1 MTLKQ
6 CLLTANSCY
15 IRNQKMT
22 NNKPTGIVV
31 HSTGCNNKYLK
42 RYVQPLKTD
51 KNYAEIIADIGV
63 NKYGNHWNQ
72 SSEAMNRS
80 VCVHAFI
87 GENAHGEVETY
98 QTLPF
103 DVCCWGV
110 GSGSK
115 GSYNYNPQARVQFE
129 MQEDDLKDEKYFY
142 KVMKEAQEFCAYLCK
157 KYGFGVEK
165 ICSHYEAYY
174 AGYGCNHGDPHN
186 WLKPYGK
193 SMDWFRAEV
202 QKLLDAD
209 NTSGSTGTPATTTP
223 ATSTTSFEEG
233 DLVAITGKT
242 YYSGK
247 EIPGWVLACN
257 WYVRSANGDRVV
269 IDKSEDG
276 KHSICSPVKSSDLKL
291 IKKKNAQ
298 TTTPVAE
305 TPKETVSAGTVSTGS
320 ASDEKAIWDYLLGKI
335 GNEYGVAGLMGNL
348 YAESG
353 LKSNNLQNT
362 YEKSLGLSDDA
373 YTKAVDNGTYTNF
386 VKDSAGYGLAQWTY
400 YSRKQN
406 LIDYAKGKKI
416 SIGDL
421 KTQLEFLWNELSGSY
436 KTSVLSTLQNAKTVL
451 EASNC
456 VLTKFEKPANQG
468 ESVQKT
474 RASYGQKYYDKYAT
488 KKTEEKKEETPKVE
502 TPATTTDVVYVVKS
516 GDTLSGIAKKYNTTY
531 QALAVYNN
539 IANPNIIHTGQK
551 IKIPSKNA
559 TTTVVTLKLGDTV
572 KMAKDAPVYGTTKKF
587 YDFVYNS
594 TLYVRAIDGDKIT
607 VSTLKTGDITGRVD
621 RKYLTKI

>member
-1 MTLKQ
+1 
-6 CLLTANSCY
+6 
-15 IRNQKMT
+15 
-22 NNKPTGIVV
+22 
-31 HSTGCNNKYLK
+31 
-42 RYVQPLKTD
+42 
-51 KNYAEIIADIGV
+51 
-63 NKYGNHWNQ
+63 
-72 SSEAMNRS
+72 
-80 VCVHAFI
+80 
-87 GENAHGEVETY
+87 
-98 QTLPF
+98 
-103 DVCCWGV
+103 
-110 GSGSK
+110 
-115 GSYNYNPQARVQFE
+115 
-129 MQEDDLKDEKYFY
+129 
-142 KVMKEAQEFCAYLCK
+142 
-157 KYGFGVEK
+157 
-165 ICSHYEAYY
+165 
-174 AGYGCNHGDPHN
+174 
-186 WLKPYGK
+186 
-193 SMDWFRAEV
+193 
-202 QKLLDAD
+202 
-209 NTSGSTGTPATTTP
+209 
-223 ATSTTSFEEG
+223 
-233 DLVAITGKT
+233 
-242 YYSGK
+242 
-247 EIPGWVLACN
+247 
-257 WYVRSANGDRVV
+257 
-269 IDKSEDG
+269 
-276 KHSICSPVKSSDLKL
+276 
-291 IKKKNAQ
+291 
-298 TTTPVAE
+298 
-305 TPKETVSAGTVSTGS
+305 
-320 ASDEKAIWDYLLGKI
+320 
-335 GNEYGVAGLMGNL
+335 MGNL

-353 LKSNNLQNT
+353 LRSNNLQNT

-373 YTKAVDNGTYTNF
+373 YTKAVDNGTYANF

-406 LIDYAKGKKI
+406 LLDYAKGKKI

-502 TPATTTDVVYVVKS
+502 TPATTTTDIVYVVKP